1 MYVRTDALL
10 TTAGLVAAMAVGA
23 VLVTTTSTAIH
34 AAAVPS
40 VGASFPQGNFTA
52 LDMLQS
58 FDWAWLKRDPT
69 HALNCAE
76 IDGSGWLDWL
86 VGDHYNATTDPD
98 LRAFIEFNAWKNSL
112 VIPSVIEANLPHFM
126 VSWYRF
132 VMHPVC
138 VARARFGSTPR
149 PEHVHR
155 NYILGTL
162 LYMVVGALWC
172 VGIYGCF
179 RACSFAPD
187 QTLPTFGAMYEQ
199 VKVRPPLP
207 GSSPT
212 RRHPTLTPRTRPP
225 FQVAQNAMFL
235 YTWLPTWA
243 EWLVERGYTQAYEHI
258 DTVGLPAYL
267 CWFVVYMVCVE
278 AGVYWMHRLLHD
290 IKPLYKHLHAI
301 HHKYNKNNTLS
312 PFASLAFHPVDGCLQ
327 ALPYVLMMFVVPMH
341 FLTHEIL
348 LFFTAIW
355 STSIHDTIQ
364 LESEPIMGAGYHEI
378 HHTDYKHNYGQ
389 FTILFDWIFG
399 TLLTPPGSK
408 WAAWDSTGGESRGAG
423 RTKWDKDRPDL
434 EGLKEKTL

>member
-126 VSWYRF
+126 VSWYR
-132 VMHPVC
+132 
-138 VARARFGSTPR
+138 
-149 PEHVHR
+149 

-199 VKVRPPLP
+199 VK
-207 GSSPT
+207 
-212 RRHPTLTPRTRPP
+212 
-225 FQVAQNAMFL
+225 VAQNAMFL